1 MSNVEWNKCR
11 AQQTKRAGETCVQPS
26 GCVEMEGAA
35 LAWEFQME
43 TGALGSSGEK
53 CERAIRETDG
63 DNDRIMA
70 VGKGRQK

>member
-1 MSNVEWNKCR
+1 MQSTADQEGRGDMC
-11 AQQTKRAGETCVQPS
+11 AALS
-26 GCVEMEGAA
+26 GCAEMEGAA
-35 LAWEFQME
+35 LAWEFRME